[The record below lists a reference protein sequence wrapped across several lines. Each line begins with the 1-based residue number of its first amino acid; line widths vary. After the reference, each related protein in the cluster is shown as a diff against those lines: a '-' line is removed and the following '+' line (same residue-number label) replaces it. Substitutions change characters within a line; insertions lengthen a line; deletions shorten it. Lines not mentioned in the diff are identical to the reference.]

1 MVVIYEPWLSQN
13 MGLMNFNCLV
23 LSPRTEDLH
32 SISDI
37 WCLVILE
44 HISWEGRSLPGVDS
58 DALGPYGEEELFGL
72 TARGGRRLWS
82 ASQGGRGGSTALH
95 SLGRPPS
102 TRLHRPIFPPP
113 PPPLS
118 CPTYHPPP
126 APWTAII
133 IPPLIWST
141 HSITLLLRITCKA
154 QRILWMIHSVAT
166 VTRDRNQKQQK

>member
-102 TRLHRPIFPPP
+102 STRLHRPISP

>member
-58 DALGPYGEEELFGL
+58 DALGPS
-72 TARGGRRLWS
+72 RGGGAVWS
-82 ASQGGRGGSTALH
+82 HCPGREKVVECQS
-95 SLGRPPS
+95 GREG
-102 TRLHRPIFPPP
+102 R
-113 PPPLS
+113 
-118 CPTYHPPP
+118 
-126 APWTAII
+126 
-133 IPPLIWST
+133 
-141 HSITLLLRITCKA
+141 
-154 QRILWMIHSVAT
+154 
-166 VTRDRNQKQQK
+166 